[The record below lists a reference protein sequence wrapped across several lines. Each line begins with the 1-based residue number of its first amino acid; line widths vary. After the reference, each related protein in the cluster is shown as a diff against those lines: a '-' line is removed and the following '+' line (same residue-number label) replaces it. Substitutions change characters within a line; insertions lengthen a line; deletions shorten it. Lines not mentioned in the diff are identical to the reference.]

1 MLEKIKLSLRM
12 SGDDFDSE
20 ITDLI
25 LACKCDLKSAGVV
38 IQPENDP
45 LIIQGVTLYC
55 KGNFGYDNVDSDKFL
70 RSYELLKTSLSLLPE
85 YKEAKVSIN

>member
-1 MLEKIKLSLRM
+1 MLDKIKLSLRM

-38 IQPENDP
+38 VQEESNP
-45 LIIQGVTLYC
+45 LIIQAVTLYC
-55 KGNFGYDNVDSDKFL
+55 KGYFGYDNVDSEKFL
-70 RSYELLKTSLSLLPE
+70 RSYELLKTSLSLLSE
-85 YKEAKVSIN
+85 YREVEVSTK